1 MHMSRTVDPDRAR
14 GMAPL
19 PTLPIFF
26 KLQGR
31 RALIVGGGEPA
42 VWKAEVLC
50 AAGAQVEVVAAEIC
64 TGLRDLASRL
74 GSSALRLSDRPWRD
88 SDLVDAALALGAI
101 DEDGEAGRFRDAAHR
116 AGVPVNVIDK
126 PAFCDFQFGT
136 LVSRG
141 PLVLAITTDGAAPV
155 VGQAIR
161 ARIEA
166 LMPDGL
172 TAWAEAAKAWRPEV
186 QAKEW
191 DFRRRRR
198 FWEAFADLALTSAER
213 APTAD
218 DLATC
223 FAAVDV
229 APVSAR
235 GHVMLV
241 GSGPGTPEALTFAAV
256 RGLQSADL
264 LLYERGL
271 PAALVNLARRE
282 ASREV
287 IPEDAVGL
295 HLAREG
301 SSAGKH
307 VVWLGTGN
315 PQSCRRWQ
323 SRAGKLEEAGVALSK
338 VDGLSVCPYC
348 TGRCSGPEDADHL
361 NR

>member
-1 MHMSRTVDPDRAR
+1 MSRTEEP
-14 GMAPL
+14 GGPQGLAPL

-50 AAGAQVEVVAAEIC
+50 AAGAEVEVVAAEIC
-64 TGLRDLASRL
+64 SGLRDLSSRL
-74 GSSALRLSDRPWRD
+74 GSAALRLSERPWRED
-88 SDLVDAALALGAI
+88 DLLDAALALGAI
-101 DEDGEAGRFRDAAHR
+101 EEDGEAARFRDAAHR

-141 PLVLAITTDGAAPV
+141 PLVVAITTDGAAPV

-186 QAKEW
+186 QAKQW

-218 DLATC
+218 DLAAC
-223 FAAVDV
+223 FSAVDLTTP
-229 APVSAR
+229 AAAR
-235 GHVMLV
+235 GHVMLI
-241 GSGPGTPEALTFAAV
+241 GSGPGTPDALTFAAV
-256 RGLQSADL
+256 KGLQSADL

-282 ASREV
+282 APRDEV
-287 IPEDAVGL
+287 PEDAVGL
-295 HLAREG
+295 RLARAA
-301 SSAGKH
+301 SAAGKH

-323 SRAGKLEEAGVALSK
+323 SRADKLEESGIALSK

-348 TGRCSGPEDADHL
+348 AGRCSGPEDADHL
-361 NR
+361 DR